1 MCFVSCCSPAV
12 AQVEEHEA
20 LWAKHLFLKEAS
32 WADHWSVMA
41 RTKVALAFDTT
52 AEVRR

>member
-1 MCFVSCCSPAV
+1 MV
-12 AQVEEHEA
+12 QVEEHEA